1 MRPEYTI
8 ATTPPRDYFDLF
20 FVVLFL
26 VGALLPLIHS
36 IASTAVTSIKS
47 RIRKKKG
54 YL

>member
-1 MRPEYTI
+1 MRPDPTVA
-8 ATTPPRDYFDLF
+8 ATPARDYFDLF
-20 FVVLFL
+20 FVVLFF

-36 IASTAVTSIKS
+36 IASTAVTSIKF